1 MYRNSVIIACL
12 LNMTSQP
19 ESIDELAPLP
29 DPRLT
34 HAQRIA
40 PHVIPR
46 LNNKKQRTLGRISLP
61 PPLRTRSSIRRGSDA
76 CNTRTQ
82 NDVSKTW

>member
-1 MYRNSVIIACL
+1 MYRNSVIIARL
-12 LNMTSQP
+12 LNVTSQP
-19 ESIDELAPLP
+19 ESVDEMAPLP

-46 LNNKKQRTLGRISLP
+46 FNNKKQRTLGEFLSHHLCELGRAFDGDL
-61 PPLRTRSSIRRGSDA
+61 TRA
-76 CNTRTQ
+76 THAQ